1 MDSQPALANSM
12 AESSSLLSMKNRK
25 ISGIGTSTD
34 DSLSNKRRDN
44 SIHHTSNE
52 ASKNTSSCNSI
63 PKPVSQPGPSKN
75 PMIAN
80 K

>member
-1 MDSQPALANSM
+1 MVPQPSLANSM
-12 AESSSLLSMKNRK
+12 TNSSSLLSMKNRK
-25 ISGIGTSTD
+25 ISGVGTSTD

-63 PKPVSQPGPSKN
+63 PKPLTQPTPIKN

-80 K
+80 R